1 MFYTRELQI
10 LEKTIIYTS
19 RGNYYRD
26 MMGSKS
32 CSSEKTGARISPH
45 VREAKQVIMPSL
57 TVTQPIVCNTVISA
71 AVTLSLRNDVLELE
85 FSSLHYSWHSI

>member
-19 RGNYYRD
+19 RGNYYHD

-32 CSSEKTGARISPH
+32 CISEKTGARISPH

-57 TVTQPIVCNTVISA
+57 TITQPIVC
-71 AVTLSLRNDVLELE
+71 
-85 FSSLHYSWHSI
+85 